1 MCTSGEKEAFPLLNC
16 CHSLQRII
24 LRKNSREVTARLN
37 GGLSSKRA
45 SRRVLA
51 ELTDFAGIIELADF
65 PDLVG
70 ITEVA
75 ELTNLADT

>member
-24 LRKNSREVTARLN
+24 LRKNSREVTARPN

-51 ELTDFAGIIELADF
+51 EITDFA
-65 PDLVG
+65 G